1 MRQIFRQLINTL
13 CLKMKFLTFL
23 KITILQRYKMT
34 RTLSNNKF
42 YIAAKKRN
50 PSLLLSLQKF
60 FSMDHLELSEQEI
73 IRRNSLKRLR
83 ELGIDPYPAAAYDVN
98 TTTQEIK
105 EKFSEKEN
113 NFHDVRI
120 AGRIMS
126 RRIMGKASFAELQ
139 DHKGRIQLYFN
150 RDEVC
155 PGEDKTMYN
164 EVVKKLLDIGDIIGV
179 EGFVFITQMGEITIH
194 VKSFTILN
202 KSVRPLPVVKE
213 KDGKTYDAFTDPEQR
228 YRRRYVDLIVNP
240 GIKDIFIKRTKIVDT
255 IRQMFNEYG
264 YLEVETPILQPI
276 PGGAAARPF
285 ITHHNTLNIPL
296 YLRIADELYLK
307 RLIVGGFEGVYEFG
321 KDFRNEGMDR
331 THNPEFT
338 ALEIYVAYKDY
349 IWMMEFTEK
358 IIERVALALHGTTT
372 VKVGEN
378 IIDFKAPYKRITMTD
393 SIKEHT
399 GYDISGKTEDKL
411 REICDVLNIEITPGM
426 GKGKLIDEIFG
437 EKCEHHYVQPT
448 FIIDYP
454 VEMSPLTKRH
464 RDNPELTERFELM
477 VNGKEIVN
485 AYSELNDPDDQRRR
499 LEEQVKLLEKGDD
512 EAMFIDNDFLRA
524 LEYGMPPTSG
534 MGMGIDRLA
543 MLMTNSP
550 SIQDV
555 LFFPQMKPEKK
566 AVELT
571 EEEKLVLNILKE
583 NSPADLNDLKTQSG
597 LSNKKWDKAIKGLTA
612 QKMAK
617 VTKNEDGLVVE
628 VVG

>member
-1 MRQIFRQLINTL
+1 VKI
-13 CLKMKFLTFL
+13 KFIAFF
-23 KITILQRYKMT
+23 KSSILQRYKMT
-34 RTLSNNKF
+34 GTLSSNKF
-42 YIAAKKRN
+42 YITSKKRN

-60 FSMDHLELSEQEI
+60 FSMEHLELSEQEI

-105 EKFSEKEN
+105 EKYSEKEN
-113 NFHDVRI
+113 NFRDVRI

-240 GIKDIFIKRTKIVDT
+240 GVKDVFIKRTKIIDT

-358 IIERVALALHGTTT
+358 IIERVALALHGTSK

-399 GYDISGKTEDKL
+399 GYDISGKTEDEL

-448 FIIDYP
+448 FITDYP

-464 RDNPELTERFELM
+464 RNNPELTERFELM
-477 VNGKEIVN
+477 VNGKELVN
-485 AYSELNDPDDQRRR
+485 AYSELNDPDDQSRR

-534 MGMGIDRLA
+534 MGMGIDRLT

-571 EEEKLVLNILKE
+571 EEEKLVLNLLKE
-583 NSPADLNDLKTQSG
+583 NSPADLNELKTQSG
-597 LSNKKWDKAIKGLTA
+597 LSNKKWDKAIKGLTG
-612 QKMAK
+612 QKMAR

-628 VVG
+628 IVS